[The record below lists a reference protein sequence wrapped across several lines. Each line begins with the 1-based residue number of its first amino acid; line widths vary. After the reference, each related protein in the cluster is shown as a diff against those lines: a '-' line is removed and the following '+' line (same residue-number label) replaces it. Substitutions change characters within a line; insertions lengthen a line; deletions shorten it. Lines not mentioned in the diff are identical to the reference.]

1 MHTLMD
7 AALPSVIEVAGYFLP
22 YIVIGLLIAGA
33 IAVSIVLI
41 VKFSRKNKD
50 K

>member
-1 MHTLMD
+1 MLTLLD
-7 AALPSVIEVAGYFLP
+7 AALPSVVEVAGYLLP

-41 VKFSRKNKD
+41 VKFSRKKKNQ
-50 K
+50 